1 MLGVGAA
8 ALRLGD
14 GAGER
19 PRARAHLDG
28 AVAGGPHVRVHTHSP
43 IHADGQAGGAL
54 AAEGA
59 LRVDAAAVH
68 ANARSLT
75 LVDVWGGESGRLAR
89 ASPSPG
95 KTFG

>member
-1 MLGVGAA
+1 MLGVSAA

-14 GAGER
+14 GARER

-28 AVAGGPHVRVHTHSP
+28 AVAGGPHVSVHAHP
-43 IHADGQAGGAL
+43 PVNADGQAGGAL

-68 ANARSLT
+68 ANARHLT
-75 LVDVWGGESGRLAR
+75 LVDV
-89 ASPSPG
+89 
-95 KTFG
+95 

>member
-1 MLGVGAA
+1 MLGVSAA

-28 AVAGGPHVRVHTHSP
+28 TVAGGPHVGVHAHSP
-43 IHADGQAGGAL
+43 VDADGQAGGAL

-68 ANARSLT
+68 ANAGCLT
-75 LVDVWGGESGRLAR
+75 LVDVCGGEEGTSFIG
-89 ASPSPG
+89 
-95 KTFG
+95 